1 MSLARIERLLE
12 EIKKSLKIVEEITS
26 LKYEDFISDVRN
38 RYTLRLALVEIVEA
52 STTLGLIILKEY
64 FKVGKVD
71 GYIAVFKKLAEYRV
85 LSIETSIE
93 MQRLVRLRN
102 LIIHRYWE
110 VDDTKIYT
118 DAKSNGL
125 NVIKRFIK
133 EVEEFVSRIRGE

>member
-1 MSLARIERLLE
+1 MR
-12 EIKKSLKIVEEITS
+12 
-26 LKYEDFISDVRN
+26 
-38 RYTLRLALVEIVEA
+38 

-64 FKVGKVD
+64 LRVEKVD
-71 GYIAVFKKLAEYRV
+71 GYIAVFKKLAGYRV

-133 EVEEFVSRIRGE
+133 EVKEFVSRIRGE